1 MHLNTPADTP
11 RRPLNNYAGILIEG
25 ASPITSTHA
34 RTAQNPQVVSQLSV
48 PLQVE
53 NSEHIFRNHSTVRP
67 TRLVEPEVWH
77 NVSRSTLESELQV
90 LRENLGVASSFSAG
104 LSREEPSIAN
114 HAAANETP
122 RLTLENLQQ
131 LDNNPLHGLEIWLL
145 QGKKDDATRF
155 YQG

>member
-1 MHLNTPADTP
+1 M
-11 RRPLNNYAGILIEG
+11 
-25 ASPITSTHA
+25 
-34 RTAQNPQVVSQLSV
+34 
-48 PLQVE
+48 
-53 NSEHIFRNHSTVRP
+53 
-67 TRLVEPEVWH
+67 
-77 NVSRSTLESELQV
+77 